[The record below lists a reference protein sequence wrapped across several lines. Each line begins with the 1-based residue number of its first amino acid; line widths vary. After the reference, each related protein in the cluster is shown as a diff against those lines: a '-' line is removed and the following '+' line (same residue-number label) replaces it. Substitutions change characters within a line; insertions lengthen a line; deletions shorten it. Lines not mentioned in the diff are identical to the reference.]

1 MAEPA
6 RKRPARDAWILDD
19 DDFLDLQDADEP
31 GISVLQRWIEGP
43 DGQMVLWETPL
54 TPELFLD
61 PQLEDKIIQGNPH
74 FLAVSYF
81 HELLFRR
88 FHDQPDVLVL
98 SDLKHLLGPGLPS
111 PAPDI
116 SILRDPHHPDP
127 DELMVYDLVRYKT
140 PPFFVLEVVSPSN
153 PRVRRIDEVTKVRVY
168 ERIGVEEYLLVD
180 LPRRATG
187 YRFRLR
193 GYRLDQAG
201 HYQAIEPDAEGRLLA
216 RSLDL
221 WFTVSDDGK
230 RVLLVDATTGE
241 VLLTPLE
248 IEARRI
254 SAEQTIEAKDAE
266 LARLQAELERLR
278 RGEGG

>member
-6 RKRPARDAWILDD
+6 RKRPARDEWILDD
-19 DDFLDLQDADEP
+19 DDFLDLQDDGEP

-43 DGQMVLWETPL
+43 DGEMVLWETPL

-74 FLAVSYF
+74 FLAVSYL
-81 HELLFRR
+81 HELLSRR

-187 YRFRLR
+187 HRFRLR

-216 RSLDL
+216 RTLDF

-241 VLLTPLE
+241 VLLTP
-248 IEARRI
+248 IEEVERRKV
-254 SAEQTIEAKDAE
+254 AEAE
-266 LARLQAELERLR
+266 LARLQAEIERLR
-278 RGEGG
+278 RSEGG